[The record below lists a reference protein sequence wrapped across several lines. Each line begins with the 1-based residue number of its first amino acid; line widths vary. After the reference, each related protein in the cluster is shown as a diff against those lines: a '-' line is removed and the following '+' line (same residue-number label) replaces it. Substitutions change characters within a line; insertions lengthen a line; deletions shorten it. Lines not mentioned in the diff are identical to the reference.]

1 MQSLKKQYIHTI
13 IFTIRSIIAGIA
25 SNNIEVVMIN
35 TAKSNILLVPFA
47 VLTTSVVALSVFV
60 QILLQSSL
68 NDMKADQAVMNIAI
82 KQRTVSHQVVN
93 AIAADNLAGKITYPL
108 LETVLQEFYNTHQ
121 ILFTIS
127 KDDSQDSIAYFTQLA
142 NVDTAYKHFSA
153 VILKNIGSNTDNN
166 DKFLELLNSQADY
179 IKQLDAFMAVVTGNS
194 NARVERFKA
203 EELILTLF
211 VLTIILLEVVFI
223 FLPAIRKIK
232 KQSQQFRAIAFSNS
246 HIIRQPLANIKG
258 LLEIVDK
265 ASLTEET
272 TEILL
277 LIKGETDKL
286 DDAIKTNISNTAAG
300 K

>member
-1 MQSLKKQYIHTI
+1 
-13 IFTIRSIIAGIA
+13 
-25 SNNIEVVMIN
+25 MIN